1 MASNETTESGLL
13 QDKLEEAL
21 EKATRVLSNL
31 HRVQSYLEIIKTVS
45 PQSGAP
51 SNDVV
56 KNALEQ
62 MRIIRTDTAALLQTV
77 YLTEIGLQSLQDFSK
92 QGSTGNL
99 SNLMPVVMSNPDM
112 SSPVA
117 INGNQG
123 EDSVMVN
130 LSEEGMSFST
140 SVNPPSSADEM
151 APPLK
156 KMYVVS
162 CYLYESVFCLGCEI
176 SFIMGQVVLL
186 GM

>member
-117 INGNQG
+117 INGNG

-130 LSEEGMSFST
+130 LSEEGMNFST

-162 CYLYESVFCLGCEI
+162 CCLYESVFCLECEI
-176 SFIMGQVVLL
+176 SFSMGQVVLL

>member
-56 KNALEQ
+56 KNALDQ

-77 YLTEIGLQSLQDFSK
+77 YLTEIGLQSLQDYSK
-92 QGSTGNL
+92 QGANGSL

-112 SSPVA
+112 ASSVA
-117 INGNQG
+117 MNGNQE
-123 EDSVMVN
+123 EDGIMVN
-130 LSEEGMSFST
+130 LSEGGMSFST
-140 SVNPPSSADEM
+140 SVNPPSSSADEM

-162 CYLYESVFCLGCEI
+162 YYSYKRACFV
-176 SFIMGQVVLL
+176 
-186 GM
+186 

>member
-92 QGSTGNL
+92 QGSTRL
-99 SNLMPVVMSNPDM
+99 Q
-112 SSPVA
+112 
-117 INGNQG
+117 NQ
-123 EDSVMVN
+123 S
-130 LSEEGMSFST
+130 
-140 SVNPPSSADEM
+140 
-151 APPLK
+151 
-156 KMYVVS
+156 
-162 CYLYESVFCLGCEI
+162 
-176 SFIMGQVVLL
+176 LL
-186 GM
+186 CV